1 MTDRA
6 KYVANGVQ
14 GGATASPGGRAQ
26 PADSTGEAPAAEAPA
41 GAGPGADGPASVSQ
55 FYTYRLH
62 KLLTM
67 MNRQMHDELQAR
79 YSLGLAEWRS
89 IAVLG
94 EFGPLSLRDV
104 ARRGAIDKAQVSR
117 LLPGLIRRGYVAR
130 DAHPTDR
137 RRASLRLTDTGLK
150 LYGEI
155 LVLGRQ
161 RQNWLVEALTGE
173 ERTMLVDSLD
183 RLLARIEAEPAGPFA
198 TPKAAE

>member
-6 KYVANGVQ
+6 KGVANGVQ
-14 GGATASPGGRAQ
+14 GRASASRGGQSQ
-26 PADSTGEAPAAEAPA
+26 PAGSAGAAPA
-41 GAGPGADGPASVSQ
+41 GARPGADGPASISQ

-62 KLLTM
+62 KLSTM
-67 MNRQMHDELQAR
+67 LNRQMHEELQAR
-79 YSLGLAEWRS
+79 YGLGLAAWRS

-137 RRASLRLTDTGLK
+137 RRASLRLTDAGLE
-150 LYGEI
+150 LYEQI
-155 LVLGRQ
+155 LVLGRR
-161 RQNWLVEALTGE
+161 RQNWLVGALTEE
-173 ERTMLVDSLD
+173 ERAMLVDSLD
-183 RLLARIEAEPAGPFA
+183 RLLERIEAEPDGPFSRS
-198 TPKAAE
+198 KAAE

>member
-6 KYVANGVQ
+6 GKSTQTPNRER
-14 GGATASPGGRAQ
+14 ASTGGRR
-26 PADSTGEAPAAEAPA
+26 PPTGSGEA
-41 GAGPGADGPASVSQ
+41 GPSDDVPVSVVQ

-62 KLLTM
+62 KLSTLL
-67 MNRQMHDELQAR
+67 NRQMHEELQTR
-79 YSLGLAEWRS
+79 YRLGLAEWRS

-130 DAHPTDR
+130 AAHPTDR
-137 RRASLRLTDTGLK
+137 RRASLQLTEAGRN
-150 LYGEI
+150 LYEEI
-155 LVLGRQ
+155 LVLGRR
-161 RQNWLVEALTGE
+161 RQEWLVEALTGP
-173 ERTMLVDSLD
+173 ERAMLVDSLD

-198 TPKAAE
+198 RSRAAD